1 VLKRQYLCLAREGRI
16 RRRIGILNGLILK
29 EKSGFGAAK
38 NTMNK
43 LLLLLALILLLFC
56 AGCGA
61 GSSSSSG
68 GFGGGGTSG
77 SFSNANLKGNY
88 AYEIVG
94 IDITDNVPF
103 REEGAFVADGSGNVT
118 SGEDDFAEGS
128 SLVHNV
134 VTATTSGAA
143 YSVSSDGTALLNL
156 GFSNGGGLQVALS
169 VVSSPTVYLAVT
181 EVEPLTNILQVNG
194 TGFAV
199 PQTTSAFS
207 APSGTFVFRT
217 QTLATVLGGLQPIAN
232 VGVFTVA
239 SGAVSAGNED
249 QLIFGAADSQL
260 TLTSGVFNAPDSL
273 GRGTG
278 TLTDS
283 NAVTSSFYYYM
294 VDSNHLHFFSSTP
307 GTIGVG
313 RAVAQTSTSFPGSYV
328 FGSKGDDS
336 VSLGGVNT
344 VGQFTASGGAISGGQ
359 FDSVQDSGSPVSGTF
374 TAGSYTAASNGRA
387 VVSLTPSVGNPISEI
402 YWVVS
407 PSLAFFVTNDATKVE
422 AGTATVQSTTS
433 FTKSSVSGTFGFA
446 MDGFNTTDLYDRV
459 GNLHWDG
466 AGNLGLTEVVNLSG
480 SPSTSGT
487 LMGTYAVASNGRA
500 VGNISG
506 LSSNL
511 VIYLASSSEGYM
523 LQGDSGVEING
534 MMGTAP

>member
-1 VLKRQYLCLAREGRI
+1 
-16 RRRIGILNGLILK
+16 
-29 EKSGFGAAK
+29 
-38 NTMNK
+38 MNK
-43 LLLLLALILLLFC
+43 LFLLSALILLLFC

-77 SFSNANLKGNY
+77 SFSNASLKGNY
-88 AYEIVG
+88 AYEIAG
-94 IDITDNVPF
+94 YDLSTGQAVPF
-103 REEGAFVADGSGNVT
+103 REEGAFVADGSGNIT
-118 SGEDDFAEGS
+118 GGEDDFAEGS
-128 SLVHNV
+128 QLVHNV
-134 VTATTSGAA
+134 VTTTTTGAA
-143 YSVSSDGTALLNL
+143 YSVSSDGTALLTLVFNT
-156 GFSNGGGLQVALS
+156 GGGLQVALS

-181 EVEPLTNILQVNG
+181 AVEPGVTQLVVNG

-199 PQTTSAFS
+199 PQTTSAFAA

-217 QTLATVLGGLQPIAN
+217 QNLNTTLGLPVAN
-232 VGVFTVA
+232 VGALTVS
-239 SGAVSAGNED
+239 SGAVSAGSED
-249 QLIFGAADSQL
+249 QLIFGAADNQL
-260 TLTSGVFNAPDSL
+260 TLTGAFNAPDSL

-278 TLTDS
+278 TLTDNNGVPS
-283 NAVTSSFYYYM
+283 AFYYYM

-313 RAVAQTSTSFPGSYV
+313 RAVAQTSTSLSSGSYV

-336 VSLGGVNT
+336 TLGGVNT
-344 VGQFTASGGAISGGQ
+344 VGQFAASGGSISSGGS
-359 FDSVQDSGSPVSGTF
+359 FDSVQDAQSPVSGTF
-374 TAGSYTAASNGRA
+374 TGGTYTAASNGRV
-387 VVSLTPSVGNPISEI
+387 VVSLTPSSGNSISEI

-407 PSLAFFVTNDATKVE
+407 PSLAFFITNDPTKVE
-422 AGTATVQSTTS
+422 AGTATLQSSTS

-446 MDGFNTTDLYDRV
+446 MDGFTTVSSLAFYDRV

-466 AGNLGLTEVVNLSG
+466 AGNLGLTEVVNVSG

-487 LMGTYAVASNGRA
+487 LMGTYTVGSNGRA

-511 VIYLASSSEGYM
+511 VVYLASGSEGYM